1 MFQSPTLWLSDP
13 RNNPNVNIKL
23 SYCIYITRT
32 SVSPCR
38 SSLASTRAR
47 SKDFSEAIAHLLD
60 LPGIAALRTARPTL
74 EKGLKEAVIG
84 RTGTNAALDDDA
96 IDESCTAAA
105 LHIPPQASSDMANKL
120 ADVDRVMF
128 AIVKVAL
135 LPSRLEGE
143 ALPGQVCRDQTSTK
157 KHM

>member
-1 MFQSPTLWLSDP
+1 MFQSSTIWLSDP
-13 RNNPNVNIKL
+13 SNNPNVNIKL
-23 SYCIYITRT
+23 SYCCIYITRT
-32 SVSPCR
+32 SVFPCR
-38 SSLASTRAR
+38 SSIATTPAR
-47 SKDFSEAIAHLLD
+47 SKDFPEAGAHLLD

-84 RTGTNAALDDDA
+84 TTGTNAALDDDA

-105 LHIPPQASSDMANKL
+105 LHVPPQASSDMANKL
-120 ADVDRVMF
+120 VDVERVMF

-135 LPSRLEGE
+135 LPSRLGGE
-143 ALPGQVCRDQTSTK
+143 ALPGQVCDQTSTK